1 MGNRAKH
8 VLRIDRATTEL
19 QTPYDRQTRRVLWPQ
34 RKRKT
39 GKSREIL
46 ESITAFKLDAGQ
58 PADIPQQYAQSD
70 S

>member
-1 MGNRAKH
+1 M
-8 VLRIDRATTEL
+8 L
-19 QTPYDRQTRRVLWPQ
+19 YDWQTRRVLWPQ
-34 RKRKT
+34 RERKT

-46 ESITAFKLDAGQ
+46 ESITAFKLDTGQ